1 MILSPYHTG
10 RQDGYF
16 PPLSVKDELPIDPTA
31 LEAILK
37 SAPSREVFWLA
48 ARQLLS
54 TNDNRRAA

>member
-16 PPLSVKDELPIDPTA
+16 PPLSVKDELPLDPTA

-48 ARQLLS
+48 ADRLLS
-54 TNDNRRAA
+54 NDNRRAA